1 VGRLEGLLAGA
12 ERIDLRLEALG
23 GCGEL
28 LLLLDE
34 VLMLTLQIVDL
45 LRQTG
50 PAAECFAGEV
60 LATDLHRLLRLPLQ
74 LALLLLE
81 LAHLQFEPLAARGDV
96 RDTATHLLEEL
107 ELLLVRVVECLVRIL
122 HPVEGLVRLRPEYG
136 LDALEDAH
144 VRGVSVLTY
153 RNSATEEPRASAYAS

>member
-1 VGRLEGLLAGA
+1 
-12 ERIDLRLEALG
+12 
-23 GCGEL
+23 
-28 LLLLDE
+28 
-34 VLMLTLQIVDL
+34 MLTLQIVDL

-107 ELLLVRVVECLVRIL
+107 ELLLDRKSTRLNSSHVAISYAVFCLKKNHTR
-122 HPVEGLVRLRPEYG
+122 
-136 LDALEDAH
+136 
-144 VRGVSVLTY
+144 
-153 RNSATEEPRASAYAS
+153 